1 MRALLLGPEAS
12 PEQAGGA
19 VGGGAIGRSAG
30 GWSRGSAV
38 SRETL
43 AMPAHDS
50 VGLASFQL
58 HRERLHRARLPC
70 TLAHEC
76 RRLQRPR
83 LCRERRIRAMQ
94 HDQADCKHVSRWRLA
109 QAQFVGCSG
118 QRLQGVLR
126 VGAPRCMLWAPSRQV
141 RRRPGAW
148 EGASRH
154 SSSTDVVLAKSSALG
169 RGGETQRIALVAQSG
184 QQERIGSIL
193 IKALGAPGWG
203 GRRRPTRPSR
213 LSDTASGL
221 PTRRHARRATRPP
234 QGPGATSPGA
244 RSAAARLLQPHGLEV
259 LAARAVR
266 LELVLLA
273 RVVYRGHRVHRDLV
287 RGRGRGWG
295 RGGVRGKSRGWG

>member
-1 MRALLLGPEAS
+1 M
-12 PEQAGGA
+12 
-19 VGGGAIGRSAG
+19 
-30 GWSRGSAV
+30 
-38 SRETL
+38 

-83 LCRERRIRAMQ
+83 LCRDRRSRAMQ

-169 RGGETQRIALVAQSG
+169 QGGEKQRIPSWAKRTGPGRREFYLGQSPRGTGMVAAAAPHAPPDFQTLPPACPPAATPATPPA
-184 QQERIGSIL
+184 RP
-193 IKALGAPGWG
+193 KAPG
-203 GRRRPTRPSR
+203 
-213 LSDTASGL
+213 
-221 PTRRHARRATRPP
+221 
-234 QGPGATSPGA
+234 
-244 RSAAARLLQPHGLEV
+244 
-259 LAARAVR
+259 
-266 LELVLLA
+266 
-273 RVVYRGHRVHRDLV
+273 
-287 RGRGRGWG
+287 
-295 RGGVRGKSRGWG
+295 